1 MSAAKIALLIFG
13 IIFLLV
19 AVGLLLAGGTLVWV
33 DKALKDSDG
42 FITTDTIE
50 LERGS
55 YAIVTH
61 PADIDIEERW
71 LWDRGDLAI
80 VKVEASNDSPSKQIF
95 IGMAEKSD
103 VQDYLNDVEYDEITE
118 FRIHPYS
125 VDYQN
130 HPGGSVPAD
139 PASQA
144 FWRVLAYG
152 AGTQTLEWELER
164 GTWVLVLMNTDGSAG
179 VDLSGSVGVKVPW
192 LSGLGIGLLVGGVVV
207 LIIGI
212 VMIYFAV
219 RRPPAGSGAN
229 TAETLNEYPAKLSV
243 DYPDRSLNRLTTFFR
258 LIWIIPIAIILSLV
272 NTATWGEADGW
283 SYQYAA
289 GGILFLPIILMLLFR
304 HKYPRW
310 WFDWNVALTKFIA
323 RVCAYLA
330 LLRDEYPST
339 DEDQAVHIEI
349 AYPDVEKD
357 LNRWLP
363 LVKWFLAIPHYIVL
377 FFLGIAAFVCII
389 LAWFAILFTGRYP
402 RSLFDFVVGLFRWSL
417 RVAAYAFLLTTD
429 RYPPFSLSY

>member
-1 MSAAKIALLIFG
+1 MSAGKIVLLVFG
-13 IIFLLV
+13 TIVLLV

-33 DKALKDSDG
+33 DKALKDSEG

-71 LWDRGDLAI
+71 LWDRSDLATI
-80 VKVEASNDSPSKQIF
+80 KVEALNNNLSKQIF
-95 IGMAEKSD
+95 IGIAEKSD

-125 VDYQN
+125 VDYRN
-130 HPGGSVPAD
+130 YPGSSAPAD
-139 PASQA
+139 PASQT

-192 LSGLGIGLLVGGVVV
+192 ISGLGIGLLIGGIVA

-212 VMIYFAV
+212 IMIYFAV
-219 RRPPAGSGAN
+219 RRPPVSSGTN
-229 TAETLNEYPAKLSV
+229 TAEILNTYPVRLSV
-243 DYPDRSLNRLTTFFR
+243 DYPDKSLNRLTTFFR
-258 LIWIIPIAIILSLV
+258 VIWIIPIAIILSLI
-272 NTATWGEADGW
+272 NANTWGETDGW

-289 GGILFLPIILMLLFR
+289 GGILFLPIVLMLLFR

-323 RVCAYLA
+323 RVYTYLA

-363 LVKWFLAIPHYIVL
+363 LVKWFLALPHYIVL
-377 FFLGIAAFVCII
+377 FFLGIAAFVCVV

-402 RSLFDFVVGLFRWSL
+402 RSLFDFVVGWFRWSL
-417 RVAAYAFLLTTD
+417 RVASYAFLLTTD
-429 RYPPFSLSY
+429 LYPPFSLSD